1 MDKSHILQSLF
12 DTRSKRS
19 KSINFQKI
27 YTEFTYSP
35 YIIQT
40 LISSTPIPKIK
51 MKYLTFLS
59 LVFSSLTIVSAHTWV
74 DNIKVTGGAG
84 PIDGSLGFI
93 RGYIGHS
100 DAASSYRIEKPQQS
114 VYKDNQRQ
122 PNQPNPK
129 FQRLKASPGSEI
141 TAEWHENGHTTND
154 TPENNAPGY
163 NAGKVFM
170 YGTTQPSPDLTL
182 EQIWKWKGD
191 GTLEGR
197 YLGTFPYDDGMCA
210 EEGSQGRPRA
220 IPRWAAGG
228 GGPCKGKFNLPQDLP
243 PGKPYTV
250 YWVWDFSGKV
260 PGGKHFEWYTSVI
273 DIDIVGKVSKR
284 KEDIPP
290 GVALRSTQEAEDD
303 GAEDPNKKDDD
314 DKVGK
319 RTVDDESA
327 EDDANDNGDDDT
339 VGKVGKR
346 DDESTQDDANDD
358 DGESTE
364 DDEQPPLIKRSAKF
378 RAAW

>member
-1 MDKSHILQSLF
+1 
-12 DTRSKRS
+12 
-19 KSINFQKI
+19 
-27 YTEFTYSP
+27 
-35 YIIQT
+35 
-40 LISSTPIPKIK
+40 

-59 LVFSSLTIVSAHTWV
+59 LVLSSLTIVSAHTWV

-100 DAASSYRIEKPQQS
+100 DVASSYRIDKPQQS

-122 PNQPNPK
+122 PTQPDPK
-129 FQRLKASPGSEI
+129 FRRLKASPGSEI

-163 NAGKVFM
+163 NSGKVFM

-197 YLGTFPYDDGMCA
+197 YLGTFLYDDGMCA
-210 EEGSQGRPRA
+210 EEGSQGRPGA

-260 PGGKHFEWYTSVI
+260 PGGQHFEWYTSVM

-284 KEDIPP
+284 KDIPP
-290 GVALRSTQEAEDD
+290 GVALRSTQEAEDY
-303 GAEDPNKKDDD
+303 GAEALNKKDDD
-314 DKVGK
+314 KDEGMVGK

-327 EDDANDNGDDDT
+327 EDDANDYGDDDT

-346 DDESTQDDANDD
+346 DDESIEDDANDVHD
-358 DGESTE
+358 DDIARKVYKHTDDDESAE
-364 DDEQPPLIKRSAKF
+364 DDDIVEQPPLIKRSAKF